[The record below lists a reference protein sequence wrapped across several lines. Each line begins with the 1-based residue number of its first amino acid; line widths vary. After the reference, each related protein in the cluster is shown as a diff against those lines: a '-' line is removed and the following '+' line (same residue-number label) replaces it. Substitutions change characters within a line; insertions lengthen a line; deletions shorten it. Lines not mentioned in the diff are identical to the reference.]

1 MSSIP
6 DGYVPI
12 SRRQGPF
19 NTLIGP
25 LFERREGA
33 RYALGLRVEEKH
45 TNSRGICHGGVLAT
59 LADLA
64 LGYAMIGKAEGP
76 GEAGRRRGG
85 FVTVNLSIDYAGS
98 AKLGEWIESDIEVQ
112 KIGTQIAFC
121 SGYLVVGERRV
132 VRASGVFALSGK
144 KP

>member
-1 MSSIP
+1 MIP
-6 DGYVPI
+6 DGFLPI

-25 LFERREGA
+25 LHERREGE
-33 RYALGLRVEEKH
+33 RYTLGMRVAEKH
-45 TNSRGICHGGVLAT
+45 TNSRGVCHGGVLAT

-64 LGYAMIGKAEGP
+64 LGYAMIGKAEG
-76 GEAGRRRGG
+76 RTG

-98 AKLGEWIESDIEVQ
+98 AKLGDWIESDIEVQ
-112 KIGTQIAFC
+112 RIGAQIAFC
-121 SGYLVVGERRV
+121 SGYLVVGAKRV

-144 KP
+144 KS

>member
-1 MSSIP
+1 M
-6 DGYVPI
+6 VPEGFVPV

-25 LFERREGA
+25 LYERRDGDRLA
-33 RYALGLRVEEKH
+33 IGLRVEEKH

-64 LGYAMIGKAEGP
+64 LGYAMIGKAEG
-76 GEAGRRRGG
+76 RTG

-112 KIGTQIAFC
+112 KIGSQIAFC

-144 KP
+144 KA